1 MARITKMATKKAA
14 KLVRKPTKIFTMTV
28 VSGDPNADLRDNEYK
43 LRCRCW
49 GYYFSRKT
57 AAEAIE
63 GNWTDMSEL
72 GYYLYGVLSELGEGP
87 LPNQKELQWYRF
99 NWNHDVEPNEHGVV
113 WPELMSVTKIEKPE
127 IYQQILFGGLS

>member
-1 MARITKMATKKAA
+1 MTKKPA

-28 VSGDPNADLRDNEYK
+28 VSGDPEAPLDQNEK
-43 LRCRCW
+43 RLRCRCW

-72 GYYLYGVLSELGEGP
+72 GYYRYGVLGSLGEGP
-87 LPNQKELQWYRF
+87 LPSQKELQWYEF
-99 NWNHDVEPNEHGVV
+99 VWNWDVPPREHDGIVIPEFVEAK
-113 WPELMSVTKIEKPE
+113 KIDKPE
-127 IYQQILFGGLS
+127 KYQQILFGGL